1 MKTKY
6 ISQKTNY
13 DGSQLQPLFAYI
25 NHGLHGDS
33 ILAFEGACHI
43 GFDKMVDAE
52 DLVAKAKIE
61 SDSMLHFIVEIFN
74 QDLMTAVTLQRLLVS
89 IAEDILNS
97 TSTALKSRKLWREG
111 DDLYLDKKDVAH
123 KLTISIASKSA
134 VSCMIHL
141 GFNIKNDGTP
151 VATCCLEDL
160 KINAKK
166 FAEVLMQEFS
176 TEYKSIIEA
185 TQKVKPLG

>member
-13 DGSQLQPLFAYI
+13 DGSQLHPLFAYM

-33 ILAFEGACHI
+33 ILAFEGACHV
-43 GFDKMVDAE
+43 GFDKMIDAE

-74 QDLMTAVTLQRLLVS
+74 HDLVTTVTLQRLLVS
-89 IAEDILNS
+89 VAEDILNS
-97 TSTALKSRKLWREG
+97 TSGVLKSKKLWREG

-123 KLTISIASKSA
+123 KLTISIASRSA

-151 VATCCLEDL
+151 VATTSLDDL

-166 FAEVLMQEFS
+166 FAEVLMEEFS

-185 TQKVKPLG
+185 TQKVKPL